1 MTGRARHSVD
11 RDRSI
16 PDDHTTPGAA
26 SIRPTLDEPTLDQLL
41 AEPIVQQLMRRDR
54 TDEAAVRRLLQEI
67 VVARLA
73 LPPSDHL
80 NAEYPNAIVQLLVE
94 TARLW
99 RRLLDRE
106 LHARLPGMTR
116 ARCHVLI
123 HLARFVGLNQAGLS
137 QILDIRPSTLVRL
150 VDRLEAAGFLTRI
163 PDPDDRRA
171 HILALTAKALPI
183 IESINDLTR
192 KTDDELQLGISN
204 AEASQLRTLLCR
216 LLSNLESRLDQFPA
230 VEPIRTRGN
239 R

>member
-1 MTGRARHSVD
+1 MTDGAP
-11 RDRSI
+11 RSI
-16 PDDHTTPGAA
+16 GRDTSILNDHAPPSAA
-26 SIRPTLDEPTLDQLL
+26 STRPGFDEPTLDQLL
-41 AEPIVQQLMRRDR
+41 AEPIVRQLMRSDH
-54 TDEAAVRRLLQEI
+54 TDERTIRRLLQEI
-67 VVARLA
+67 VVARPA

-80 NAEYPNAIVQLLVE
+80 NAEDPNAIVQLLVE

-106 LHARLPGMTR
+106 LRAKIPGMTR
-116 ARCHVLI
+116 ARCIVLI
-123 HLARFVGLNQAGLS
+123 HLARSAGLNQAGLS

-183 IESINDLTR
+183 IECINDLIR
-192 KTDDELQLGISN
+192 KTNDELQLGISN

-216 LLSNLESRLDQFPA
+216 LSSNIESRLDQFPA
-230 VEPIRTRGN
+230 VEPIRTHGN